1 MTDSNK
7 TSNCGCQTQGIAILP
22 VRYTVV
28 PKYLK
33 SAQPHWAN
41 SSNVINLPL
50 SEGYQYH
57 VRTLREGFLYL
68 YIPDKLGSKW
78 QIYSIDSKGHIIKQ
92 SSHYDAQP
100 IADSEQNSDYHCP
113 EVKSNPCHDAFITLA
128 YPEHLTKV
136 YFAFSEYKW
145 SDNTIQKYENNPEQ
159 RMQMIDIS
167 QWEGNAE
174 SATTA
179 NLSNIQSILDFDP
192 NVDREQL
199 PYDEN
204 RQLIFSKDNKHGQ
217 KWVTFP
223 DKFSQSRDKQYQLD
237 KTLLDK
243 NSTCEPWG
251 RLTSDSS
258 EHLAKTLA
266 KYSPSKKPMIIAI
279 EDPIGVTTELNGYY
293 NDAYV
298 RVLQF
303 QQERRL
309 EYEALAC
316 IEHGKHL
323 AGLKK
328 FSDDYSFPPE
338 EYYHIQHIMKSG
350 KIDDNPDK
358 PMTNTRNGLLALIR
372 NELYGKAGSY
382 AYFHE
387 FESFCTADL
396 KSPLPQLTIYDMYV
410 NREALNASR
419 GQQVL
424 HRPGDAEKIEELQL
438 NLVQKYKDTLKDF
451 YSQESALKAKRE
463 IDTQKFLKKYDDLVN
478 TKPFEDRQKELL
490 ELVDKKY
497 QSRSK
502 QLINWIKDSNFYS
515 TAYHDLDGNQL
526 YELDEDF
533 HPKIKE
539 YKQTFENVLQEALKH
554 NEITPDDLEELRK
567 VNIEGI
573 IFLFIITNVTQG
585 LELCEQGKAFLNAF
599 TNLDYAK
606 TTDDNVNG
614 MLWRMFAYHNDDML
628 SMINQVLDEA
638 AKPENKSVVETSV
651 DLLME
656 KLHHLPFNKIAL
668 RYKKVHDVLLTLGEL
683 KRNDPL
689 GRIKEN
695 LFSVKLLGIPI
706 TLKIKGLTGGEL
718 RTLKQTKLLQPIF
731 DRVANSLYHAST
743 VIYKALSLTT
753 AGVLKTTAITY
764 LHLEFQLIAGL
775 INLDPG
781 PNLGTAKVPL
791 YHPRWKLA
799 TRMAVNKARTLLND
813 AIVSLD
819 RRLNILF
826 NRTLSQDKAN
836 KVFHFIFK
844 ASDADPGI
852 SKTLSRSLKSMRMSA
867 VVAMFELYNFN
878 SISKTNPN
886 LEQDEFYSNLKTSAG
901 FALAAASF
909 ELMAMITAVSK
920 GMRNVFFSLGKALSG
935 VLGGIASFLMIPIA
949 SNKLSESEKI
959 SLTILYSFK
968 IFLLILIGG
977 ATSLIGLSYRFVWCR
992 SFLTS
997 KMMLA
1002 IFEKVGKHIGV
1013 KKVASIVAVR
1023 LVLMRSAGWLGLGL
1037 MAFDFAIDYFSD
1049 DNFETWLKRC
1059 ALRTDKYLMPH
1070 NKFKIYQTPE
1080 QQSSAYQDDVL
1091 KDMFNID
1098 DKPPTDNNQSSEDNT
1113 HNNQAKKDN
1122 TNGIGVDEALALIE
1136 EDLQKRGFIHVE
1148 TV

>member
-33 SAQPHWAN
+33 STQPHWAN

-50 SEGYQYH
+50 TEGYQYH

-92 SSHYDAQP
+92 PSNNTAQP
-100 IADSEQNSDYHCP
+100 IADSEQNADYHCP
-113 EVKSNPCHDAFITLA
+113 TITSNPCHDAFITLA

-136 YFAFSEYKW
+136 YFAFSENRW
-145 SDNTIQKYENNPEQ
+145 SENTIQKYEKNPEQ
-159 RMQMIDIS
+159 RMQMIDLS
-167 QWEGNAE
+167 HWEGNAE

-179 NLSNIQSILDFDP
+179 NLSNIRSILDFDP

-204 RQLIFSKDNKHGQ
+204 RQLIFSKDNKNGQ
-217 KWVTFP
+217 NGVKFNDT
-223 DKFSQSRDKQYQLD
+223 FSQNRDKQYQFD

-279 EDPIGVTTELNGYY
+279 EDPIGITTELNGYY
-293 NDAYV
+293 NDSYV

-316 IEHGKHL
+316 IEHGKYL

-338 EYYHIQHIMKSG
+338 EYYHIKHILKSG
-350 KIDDNPDK
+350 KIDDNPDR
-358 PMTNTRNGLLALIR
+358 PMTNTRNGLVALIR

-382 AYFHE
+382 DYFHK
-387 FESFCTADL
+387 FESFCEANLDT
-396 KSPLPQLTIYDMYV
+396 PYPELTIYDIYV
-410 NREALNASR
+410 NREGLNASR
-419 GQQVL
+419 GQQVPPIL
-424 HRPGDAEKIEELQL
+424 SETEKIKVLQS
-438 NLVQKYKDTLKDF
+438 NLVQKYTNTLKDF
-451 YSQESALKAKRE
+451 YNQESALKAKRE
-463 IDTQKFLKKYDDLVN
+463 KDTQQYLKKYDELVN

-502 QLINWIKDSNFYS
+502 QLITWIKDSNFYS
-515 TAYHDLDGNQL
+515 TVYHDLDGNQL
-526 YELDEDF
+526 YDLDEDF

-539 YKQTFENVLQEALKH
+539 YKQTFESVLQESLKH
-554 NEITPDDLEELRK
+554 KEITPDDLEELRK

-573 IFLFIITNVTQG
+573 IFFVTITHVTQG
-585 LELCEQGKAFLNAF
+585 LELCEQGKTFLDAFKNF
-599 TNLDYAK
+599 DYAK
-606 TTDDNVNG
+606 TTNDNING
-614 MLWRMFAYHNDDML
+614 MLWRMFAYHNDDMQ

-638 AKPENKSVVETSV
+638 AKPENKSTIETQIYK
-651 DLLME
+651 LMA
-656 KLHHLPFNKIAL
+656 KLDNLPFNKIAL
-668 RYKKVHDVLLTLGEL
+668 KFKRVQDVLLTLDEL
-683 KRNDPL
+683 RRNDPL

-706 TLKIKGLTGGEL
+706 TLKIKGLTFGESKL
-718 RTLKQTKLLQPIF
+718 LEATKLLQPIF
-731 DRVANSLYHAST
+731 DRIANSLYHAST
-743 VIYKALSLTT
+743 VIYKVLSLTT
-753 AGVLKTTAITY
+753 AGVLKTTAKTY
-764 LHLEFQLIAGL
+764 LHLEFQLIAAL

-781 PNLGTAKVPL
+781 PNFGTAKIPL

-813 AIVSLD
+813 AIVNLD
-819 RRLNILF
+819 RRVNITF
-826 NRTLSQDKAN
+826 NRTLSQTKAN

-844 ASDADPGI
+844 ASDADLGI
-852 SKTLSRSLKSMRMSA
+852 SKNLSTSLKSMRMSA

-886 LEQDEFYSNLKTSAG
+886 LEKDEFYSNLKTSAG
-901 FALAAASF
+901 FALAAASV
-909 ELMAMITAVSK
+909 ELMAMITAVTK

-959 SLTILYSFK
+959 SLTTLYSFK

-977 ATSLIGLSYRFVWCR
+977 ATLLIGLSYRFVWCR

-1013 KKVASIVAVR
+1013 KKVASIVAVQ
-1023 LVLMRSAGWLGLGL
+1023 LVLMRSAGWLGLAL
-1037 MAFDFAIDYFSD
+1037 MVFDFAIDYFSD

-1080 QQSSAYQDDVL
+1080 QQSSAYQNDVL

-1098 DKPPTDNNQSSEDNT
+1098 DKPPTDNNQAN
-1113 HNNQAKKDN
+1113 KDN
-1122 TNGIGVDEALALIE
+1122 TNSIDVDEALALIE
-1136 EDLQKRGFIHVE
+1136 QDLQKRGFIHVE

>member
-50 SEGYQYH
+50 TEGYQYH

-223 DKFSQSRDKQYQLD
+223 DKFSQSRDKQYQFD

-303 QQERRL
+303 QQERRQ

-316 IEHGKHL
+316 IEHGKSL
-323 AGLKK
+323 ATLKK

-338 EYYHIQHIMKSG
+338 KYFYVKEIMKSG
-350 KIDDNPDK
+350 KIDNNPDK
-358 PMTNTRNGLLALIR
+358 PMYCTSRGLQALIC
-372 NELYGKAGSY
+372 NELNGKPAGY
-382 AYFHE
+382 QYFKK
-387 FESFCTADL
+387 FDGFSTYSFNGTW
-396 KSPLPQLTIYDMYV
+396 PQMTIYEHYV
-410 NREALNASR
+410 SKELRKQINPHDTRII
-419 GQQVL
+419 
-424 HRPGDAEKIEELQL
+424 KELQPK
-438 NLVQKYKDTLKDF
+438 LVQEYKNVLNEF

-463 IDTQKFLKKYDDLVN
+463 TDTKKFLKKYDDLVN

-497 QSRSK
+497 QIRSK
-502 QLINWIKDSNFYS
+502 QLITWIKDSNFYS
-515 TAYHDLDGNQL
+515 TVYHDLDGNQL

-539 YKQTFENVLQEALKH
+539 YKQTFERVLQESLKH

-573 IFLFIITNVTQG
+573 IFLFTITNVTQG
-585 LELCEQGKAFLNAF
+585 LELCEQGKAFLDAF

-614 MLWRMFAYHNDDML
+614 MLWRMFAYHNDDMQ
-628 SMINQVLDEA
+628 SMINQVLNEA
-638 AKPENKSVVETSV
+638 AKPENKSVVEMSV

-656 KLHHLPFNKIAL
+656 KLEHLPFNKIAL

-689 GRIKEN
+689 GLINEN
-695 LFSVKLLGIPI
+695 FSVKLMGIPI
-706 TLKIKGLTGGEL
+706 TIKIKGLTGGEL
-718 RTLKQTKLLQPIF
+718 KTLKQTKLLQPIF
-731 DRVANSLYHAST
+731 DRIANSLYHAST

-836 KVFHFIFK
+836 KVFHFIFR

-878 SISKTNPN
+878 SISKSNPN
-886 LEQDEFYSNLKTSAG
+886 LEKDEFYSNLKTSAG
-901 FALAAASF
+901 FALAAASV

-935 VLGGIASFLMIPIA
+935 VLGGIASFCLIPIA
-949 SNKLSESEKI
+949 SNKFNESEKL
-959 SLTILYSFK
+959 SLTLLYGSKILFL
-968 IFLLILIGG
+968 FLLSG
-977 ATSLIGLSYRFVWCR
+977 ATALAGLSYHFVWCR
-992 SFLTS
+992 NFLTS

-1002 IFEKVGKHIGV
+1002 IFEKVGKRVGV
-1013 KKVASIVAVR
+1013 KKVASIAAVR
-1023 LVLMRSAGWLGLGL
+1023 LVLMRSAGWIGLAL

-1070 NKFKIYQTPE
+1070 NKAKIYQNPE
-1080 QQSSAYQDDVL
+1080 QQSSAYQNDVL

-1136 EDLQKRGFIHVE
+1136 EDLHKRGFLHV
-1148 TV
+1148 

>member
-217 KWVTFP
+217 NWVTFP
-223 DKFSQSRDKQYQLD
+223 DKFSQSRDKQYQFD

-303 QQERRL
+303 QQERRQ

-338 EYYHIQHIMKSG
+338 EYYHIKGIMKSG

-382 AYFHE
+382 NYFHE
-387 FESFCTADL
+387 FKSFCEVDL
-396 KSPLPQLTIYDMYV
+396 NTPLPYLELTIYDIYV
-410 NREALNASR
+410 NSEALNASR

-424 HRPGDAEKIEELQL
+424 HRPGEAEKIKELQS
-438 NLVQKYKDTLKDF
+438 NLVQKYTNTLKDF

-463 IDTQKFLKKYDDLVN
+463 TDTKKFLKKYDDLVN

-502 QLINWIKDSNFYS
+502 QLITWIKDSNFYS
-515 TAYHDLDGNQL
+515 TAYHDLDGNKL

-573 IFLFIITNVTQG
+573 IFLFTITNVTQG
-585 LELCEQGKAFLNAF
+585 LELCEQGKAFLDAF

-614 MLWRMFAYHNDDML
+614 MLWRMFAYHNDDMQ
-628 SMINQVLDEA
+628 SMINQVLNEA

-656 KLHHLPFNKIAL
+656 KLEHLPFNKIAL
-668 RYKKVHDVLLTLGEL
+668 RYKKVHDVLLTLEEL
-683 KRNDPL
+683 YRNDPF
-689 GRIKEN
+689 GHIKEN

-706 TLKIKGLTGGEL
+706 TLKIKGLTFGEL
-718 RTLKQTKLLQPIF
+718 KTLEQTKLLQPIF
-731 DRVANSLYHAST
+731 DRIANSLYHAST

-781 PNLGTAKVPL
+781 PNFGTATVPL

-935 VLGGIASFLMIPIA
+935 VLGGIASFCMIPIA
-949 SNKLSESEKI
+949 SNKFNESEKL
-959 SLTILYSFK
+959 SLTLLYGSKILFL
-968 IFLLILIGG
+968 FLLSG
-977 ATSLIGLSYRFVWCR
+977 ATALAGLSYHFVWCR
-992 SFLTS
+992 NFLTS

-1002 IFEKVGKHIGV
+1002 IFEKVGKRVGV
-1013 KKVASIVAVR
+1013 KKVASIAAVR
-1023 LVLMRSAGWLGLGL
+1023 LVLMRSAGWIGLAL
-1037 MAFDFAIDYFSD
+1037 MVFDFAIDYFSD

-1080 QQSSAYQDDVL
+1080 QQSSAYQNDVL

-1113 HNNQAKKDN
+1113 DNNQANKDN
-1122 TNGIGVDEALALIE
+1122 TNTIDVDEALALIE
-1136 EDLQKRGFIHVE
+1136 QDLHKRGFLHV
-1148 TV
+1148 

>member
-33 SAQPHWAN
+33 STQPHWAN

-92 SSHYDAQP
+92 SSPSAAQP

-174 SATTA
+174 SATIA

-217 KWVTFP
+217 NWVTFP
-223 DKFSQSRDKQYQLD
+223 DKFSQSRDKQYQFD

-338 EYYHIQHIMKSG
+338 EYYHIKGIMKSG
-350 KIDDNPDK
+350 KIDDNPDR
-358 PMTNTRNGLLALIR
+358 PMTNTRNGLQALIR

-396 KSPLPQLTIYDMYV
+396 KSPYPELTIYDMYV
-410 NREALNASR
+410 NSEALNASR

-424 HRPGDAEKIEELQL
+424 HRPGEAEKIKELQK
-438 NLVQKYKDTLKDF
+438 NLVQKYTNTLKDF

-463 IDTQKFLKKYDDLVN
+463 IDTQKFLKKYDELVN

-515 TAYHDLDGNQL
+515 TAYHDLDGNKL

-573 IFLFIITNVTQG
+573 IFLFTITNATQG
-585 LELCEQGKAFLNAF
+585 LELCEQGKAFLDTF

-628 SMINQVLDEA
+628 SMINQVLNEA

-656 KLHHLPFNKIAL
+656 KLEHLPFNKIAL

-781 PNLGTAKVPL
+781 PNFGTATVPL

-867 VVAMFELYNFN
+867 VVAMLELYNFN

-901 FALAAASF
+901 FALAAASV

-920 GMRNVFFSLGKALSG
+920 GTQNVFFSLGKALSG
-935 VLGGIASFLMIPIA
+935 VLGGIASFVMMSKEITELRD
-949 SNKLSESEKI
+949 SHG
-959 SLTILYSFK
+959 
-968 IFLLILIGG
+968 IFLKIVYFIK
-977 ATSLIGLSYRFVWCR
+977 IGLLGLMGFATALAGLSHHFVWCR
-992 SFLTS
+992 NFLTS
-997 KMMLA
+997 KSMLS
-1002 IFEKVGKHIGV
+1002 ILKFVGHRVGV
-1013 KKVASIVAVR
+1013 KEVASIAAAR
-1023 LVLMRSAGWLGLGL
+1023 LVLMRSAGWIGLAL

-1070 NKFKIYQTPE
+1070 NKAKIYQLPE
-1080 QQSSAYQDDVL
+1080 QQSAAFKNDVL
-1091 KDMFNID
+1091 KEMFNID
-1098 DKPPTDNNQSSEDNT
+1098 DEAQTN
-1113 HNNQAKKDN
+1113 NNQANKDN
-1122 TNGIGVDEALALIE
+1122 TNAIDVDEALALIE
-1136 EDLQKRGFIHVE
+1136 QDLHKRGFLHV
-1148 TV
+1148 

>member
-7 TSNCGCQTQGIAILP
+7 TSNCGCQTEGIAILP

-50 SEGYQYH
+50 TEGYQYH

-92 SSHYDAQP
+92 SSHHTAQP

-113 EVKSNPCHDAFITLA
+113 EIKSNPSHDAFITLA

-136 YFAFSEYKW
+136 YFAFSENKW
-145 SDNTIQKYENNPEQ
+145 SHNTIQKYENNPEQ
-159 RMQMIDIS
+159 RMQMINLS

-174 SATTA
+174 SATIA

-192 NVDREQL
+192 SVDREQL

-204 RQLIFSKDNKHGQ
+204 RQLISSKDNKHGQ

-223 DKFSQSRDKQYQLD
+223 DKFSQSRDKQYQFD

-316 IEHGKHL
+316 IEHGKYL

-328 FSDDYSFPPE
+328 FSNDFSFPPE
-338 EYYHIQHIMKSG
+338 DNFYVQKIMKSG

-358 PMTNTRNGLLALIR
+358 PMSNTGNGLHALICE
-372 NELYGKAGSY
+372 ELYGKSGSY
-382 AYFHE
+382 SYYNKFKNI
-387 FESFCTADL
+387 FLMSKTSPYPDISPYMKYVL
-396 KSPLPQLTIYDMYV
+396 KERHHTITPGEALYVKEKLQPQL
-410 NREALNASR
+410 
-419 GQQVL
+419 
-424 HRPGDAEKIEELQL
+424 
-438 NLVQKYKDTLKDF
+438 VQEYKDILKDF

-463 IDTQKFLKKYDDLVN
+463 TDTQKFLKKYDELVN

-502 QLINWIKDSNFYS
+502 QLIAWIKDSNFYS
-515 TAYHDLDGNQL
+515 TVYHDLDGNQL

-539 YKQTFENVLQEALKH
+539 YKQTFESVLQESLKH

-573 IFLFIITNVTQG
+573 IFLFTITNVTQG
-585 LELCEQGKAFLNAF
+585 LELCEQGKAFLDAF
-599 TNLDYAK
+599 KNLDYAK
-606 TTDDNVNG
+606 TTNDNVNG

-638 AKPENKSVVETSV
+638 AKPENKSIVEKSI
-651 DLLME
+651 E
-656 KLHHLPFNKIAL
+656 KLIPKLDDLPFNKIAL
-668 RYKKVHDVLLTLGEL
+668 KFKNLQDLLLTLEEL
-683 KRNDPL
+683 ERNDPNNQ
-689 GRIKEN
+689 IKEN
-695 LFSVKLLGIPI
+695 LFSFRLMGFPI
-706 TLKIKGLTGGEL
+706 KLKIKSLTLTE
-718 RTLKQTKLLQPIF
+718 TITFKATNLLQPIF
-731 DRVANSLYHAST
+731 NHIANSLYHAST

-753 AGVLKTTAITY
+753 AGVLKTTALTY

-781 PNLGTAKVPL
+781 PNFGTATVPL

-826 NRTLSQDKAN
+826 NHTLSQDKAN

-844 ASDADPGI
+844 ASDADPEI
-852 SKTLSRSLKSMRMSA
+852 SKNLSRSLKSMRMSA
-867 VVAMFELYNFN
+867 VVAMLELYNFN

-886 LEQDEFYSNLKTSAG
+886 LEQDEHYLSLKTSAG
-901 FALAAASF
+901 FALAATSV
-909 ELMAMITAVSK
+909 ELMAMITAVFK
-920 GMRNVFFSLGKALSG
+920 GMQNVFFSLGKTLSG
-935 VLGGIASFLMIPIA
+935 VLGAISSFIILFDTFNEF
-949 SNKLSESEKI
+949 SFNSTQYN
-959 SLTILYSFK
+959 TILLN
-968 IFLLILIGG
+968 LLSGTKSILLLSMGIS
-977 ATSLIGLSYRFVWCR
+977 TSIIGLSYHFAWCR
-992 SFLTS
+992 TFLTTRTTFWML
-997 KMMLA
+997 KM
-1002 IFEKVGKHIGV
+1002 VGKGV
-1013 KKVASIVAVR
+1013 GKANISSMAGIR
-1023 LVLMRSAGWLGLGL
+1023 LVLTRFSGLLVILFFGVE
-1037 MAFDFAIDYFSD
+1037 MIYDAFTD

-1080 QQSSAYQDDVL
+1080 QQSSAYKDDVL

-1098 DKPPTDNNQSSEDNT
+1098 DESQTNNNQVNKENS
-1113 HNNQAKKDN
+1113 
-1122 TNGIGVDEALALIE
+1122 NGIDVDEALALIE
-1136 EDLQKRGFIHVE
+1136 QDLHKRGFLHV
-1148 TV
+1148 

>member
-1 MTDSNK
+1 M
-7 TSNCGCQTQGIAILP
+7 
-22 VRYTVV
+22 
-28 PKYLK
+28 
-33 SAQPHWAN
+33 
-41 SSNVINLPL
+41 
-50 SEGYQYH
+50 
-57 VRTLREGFLYL
+57 
-68 YIPDKLGSKW
+68 
-78 QIYSIDSKGHIIKQ
+78 
-92 SSHYDAQP
+92 
-100 IADSEQNSDYHCP
+100 
-113 EVKSNPCHDAFITLA
+113 
-128 YPEHLTKV
+128 
-136 YFAFSEYKW
+136 
-145 SDNTIQKYENNPEQ
+145 
-159 RMQMIDIS
+159 
-167 QWEGNAE
+167 
-174 SATTA
+174 
-179 NLSNIQSILDFDP
+179 
-192 NVDREQL
+192 
-199 PYDEN
+199 
-204 RQLIFSKDNKHGQ
+204 
-217 KWVTFP
+217 
-223 DKFSQSRDKQYQLD
+223 
-237 KTLLDK
+237 
-243 NSTCEPWG
+243 
-251 RLTSDSS
+251 
-258 EHLAKTLA
+258 
-266 KYSPSKKPMIIAI
+266 
-279 EDPIGVTTELNGYY
+279 
-293 NDAYV
+293 
-298 RVLQF
+298 
-303 QQERRL
+303 
-309 EYEALAC
+309 
-316 IEHGKHL
+316 
-323 AGLKK
+323 
-328 FSDDYSFPPE
+328 
-338 EYYHIQHIMKSG
+338 
-350 KIDDNPDK
+350 
-358 PMTNTRNGLLALIR
+358 
-372 NELYGKAGSY
+372 
-382 AYFHE
+382 
-387 FESFCTADL
+387 
-396 KSPLPQLTIYDMYV
+396 
-410 NREALNASR
+410 
-419 GQQVL
+419 
-424 HRPGDAEKIEELQL
+424 
-438 NLVQKYKDTLKDF
+438 
-451 YSQESALKAKRE
+451 
-463 IDTQKFLKKYDDLVN
+463 VN

-502 QLINWIKDSNFYS
+502 QLITWIKDSNFYS
-515 TAYHDLDGNQL
+515 TVYHDLDGNQL

-539 YKQTFENVLQEALKH
+539 YKQTFERVLQDSLKH

-573 IFLFIITNVTQG
+573 IFLFTITNVTQG
-585 LELCEQGKAFLNAF
+585 LELCEQGKAFLDAF

-628 SMINQVLDEA
+628 SMINQVLNEA

-668 RYKKVHDVLLTLGEL
+668 KYKKVHDVLLTLGEL

-781 PNLGTAKVPL
+781 PNFGTATVPL

-878 SISKTNPN
+878 SISKSNPN

-901 FALAAASF
+901 FALAAASV
-909 ELMAMITAVSK
+909 ELMAMITAVTK

-935 VLGGIASFLMIPIA
+935 VLGGIASFCLIPIA
-949 SNKLSESEKI
+949 SNKFNESEKL
-959 SLTILYSFK
+959 SLTLLYGSKILFL
-968 IFLLILIGG
+968 FLLSG
-977 ATSLIGLSYRFVWCR
+977 ATALAGLSYHFVWCR
-992 SFLTS
+992 NFLTS

-1002 IFEKVGKHIGV
+1002 IFEKVGKRVGV
-1013 KKVASIVAVR
+1013 KKVASIAAVR
-1023 LVLMRSAGWLGLGL
+1023 LVLMRSAGWIGLAL
-1037 MAFDFAIDYFSD
+1037 MVFDFAIDYFSD

-1080 QQSSAYQDDVL
+1080 QQSSAYQNDVL

-1113 HNNQAKKDN
+1113 DNNQANKDN
-1122 TNGIGVDEALALIE
+1122 TNTIDVDEALALIE
-1136 EDLQKRGFIHVE
+1136 QDLHKRGFLHV
-1148 TV
+1148 

>member
-1 MTDSNK
+1 MTDPK
-7 TSNCGCQTQGIAILP
+7 TTSNCGCQTQGIAILP

-33 SAQPHWAN
+33 STQPHWAN

-92 SSHYDAQP
+92 SSHHAAQP

-179 NLSNIQSILDFDP
+179 NLSNIQSIVDFDP

-204 RQLIFSKDNKHGQ
+204 RQLIFSKDNKQGQ

-223 DKFSQSRDKQYQLD
+223 DKFSQSRDKQYQFD

-279 EDPIGVTTELNGYY
+279 EDPIGITTELNGYY

-303 QQERRL
+303 QQERRI

-338 EYYHIQHIMKSG
+338 EYYHIKGIMKSG
-350 KIDDNPDK
+350 KIDDNPDR

-382 AYFHE
+382 NYFHE
-387 FESFCTADL
+387 FKSFCEVDL
-396 KSPLPQLTIYDMYV
+396 NTPHPYPQLTIYDMYV

-424 HRPGDAEKIEELQL
+424 HRPGEAEKIKELQK
-438 NLVQKYKDTLKDF
+438 NLVQKYTNTLKDF

-463 IDTQKFLKKYDDLVN
+463 TDTKKFLKKYDDLVN

-502 QLINWIKDSNFYS
+502 QLITWIKDSNFYS

-539 YKQTFENVLQEALKH
+539 HKQTFENVLQEALKH

-573 IFLFIITNVTQG
+573 IFLFTITNATQG
-585 LELCEQGKAFLNAF
+585 LELCEQGKAFLDTF

-628 SMINQVLDEA
+628 SMINQVLNEA

-651 DLLME
+651 DLLLE

-668 RYKKVHDVLLTLGEL
+668 KYKKVHDVLLTLGEL

-689 GRIKEN
+689 GRINEN
-695 LFSVKLLGIPI
+695 FSVKLMGIPI
-706 TLKIKGLTGGEL
+706 TIKIKGLTGGEL
-718 RTLKQTKLLQPIF
+718 KTLKQTKLLQPIF

-743 VIYKALSLTT
+743 VIYKTLSLTT

-781 PNLGTAKVPL
+781 PNFGTATVPL

-799 TRMAVNKARTLLND
+799 TRMTVNKARTLLND

-844 ASDADPGI
+844 ASDADSGI

-867 VVAMFELYNFN
+867 VVAMLELYNFN

-901 FALAAASF
+901 FALAAASV

-935 VLGGIASFLMIPIA
+935 VLGGIASFCLIPIDYY
-949 SNKLSESEKI
+949 KLRESD
-959 SLTILYSFK
+959 S
-968 IFLLILIGG
+968 IFLKILFALDGF
-977 ATSLIGLSYRFVWCR
+977 SLFSIGLASVLVGASYHFVWCR
-992 SFLTS
+992 NFLTS
-997 KMMLA
+997 KTMLS
-1002 IFEKVGKHIGV
+1002 ILKFVGHRVGV
-1013 KKVASIVAVR
+1013 KEVASIAAAR
-1023 LVLMRSAGWLGLGL
+1023 LVLMRSAGWIGLAL
-1037 MAFDFAIDYFSD
+1037 MVFGFTIDYFSD

-1070 NKFKIYQTPE
+1070 NKAKIYQLPE
-1080 QQSSAYQDDVL
+1080 QQSAAFKNDVL
-1091 KDMFNID
+1091 KEMFNID
-1098 DKPPTDNNQSSEDNT
+1098 DEAQTN
-1113 HNNQAKKDN
+1113 NNQANKDN
-1122 TNGIGVDEALALIE
+1122 TNAIDVDEALALIE
-1136 EDLQKRGFIHVE
+1136 QDLHKRGFLHV
-1148 TV
+1148 